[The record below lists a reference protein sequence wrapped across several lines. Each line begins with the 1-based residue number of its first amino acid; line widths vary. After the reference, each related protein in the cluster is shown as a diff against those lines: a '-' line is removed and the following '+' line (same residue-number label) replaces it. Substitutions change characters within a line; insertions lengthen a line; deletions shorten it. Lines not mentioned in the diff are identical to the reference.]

1 MSDNVK
7 ARADVGLL
15 PKAIAA
21 SAKLVDC
28 ALDAFLPRPDGPQAR
43 VQEAMSDTCKF
54 RVRVYATEAV
64 DPVLRINETVA
75 ILVEEGKHCVRIVLC
90 SATHHTIRRQ

>member
-1 MSDNVK
+1 
-7 ARADVGLL
+7 
-15 PKAIAA
+15 
-21 SAKLVDC
+21 
-28 ALDAFLPRPDGPQAR
+28 
-43 VQEAMSDTCKF
+43 MSDTCKF

-75 ILVEEGKHCVRIVLC
+75 IVVEEGKHCVRIVLC

>member
-1 MSDNVK
+1 MAPASSVFVYTPQ
-7 ARADVGLL
+7 RQSVGFYA
-15 PKAIAA
+15 PH
-21 SAKLVDC
+21 
-28 ALDAFLPRPDGPQAR
+28 
-43 VQEAMSDTCKF
+43 TCKF